1 MPRVSRDFIVMSS
14 PQNPVASFLGD
25 WIDSDFMKDLFLTCP
40 KAAIQMRVGVPEEVQ
55 LEIVDVVEN
64 LVFFKASIPK
74 IPLSEFDRH
83 GRRVLDRRLKKCPIM
98 NISENE
104 MISAEQSIA
113 LLTGLGIKVPDD
125 IDVIEDDALDGY
137 IHYICKITL

>member
-1 MPRVSRDFIVMSS
+1 
-14 PQNPVASFLGD
+14 
-25 WIDSDFMKDLFLTCP
+25 
-40 KAAIQMRVGVPEEVQ
+40 
-55 LEIVDVVEN
+55 
-64 LVFFKASIPK
+64 
-74 IPLSEFDRH
+74 
-83 GRRVLDRRLKKCPIM
+83 M

-137 IHYICKITL
+137 IHYICKITLL